1 MTDEFVDVLVV
12 GAGISGIGAGCHLQK
27 LCPERSFAIVE
38 ARPSLGGTWD
48 LFRYPGVRSDSDMHT
63 LGYSFRPWTDPKAIA
78 DGPTI
83 LNYLRETAREHGL
96 EPKIRF
102 GQQVVRADWSSPDA
116 QWTVELRRADG
127 GGSARIR
134 CGFLFMCSG
143 YYDYAAGHQPD
154 FPGRERFGGRL
165 VHPQHWPADLDYAG
179 KKIVVI
185 GSGATAVTLVPALA
199 DKAAHVTML
208 QRSPTWMVARPSVDP
223 VGMRL
228 RRRLPLRLALQ
239 LTRWKN
245 VLLGMYVFRLSRRN
259 PQRMRQL
266 LLGGVRHAL
275 GPEADIATHFT
286 PRYNPWEQ
294 RLCLVPD
301 GDFFRAINAGR
312 ASVVTDHIA
321 SLTETGIALR
331 SGATLDADHRQ
342 RHRPPARHARPR
354 GAVRRRRAG
363 GAFAHGQLQGL
374 DVQRRA
380 EYGQYLRLHQC
391 LMDAQ
396 GRPDRAVCV
405 PAAQPHAQ
413 DRRAHL
419 PAPGR
424 PGHGAAAVGGFL
436 IGLLRA
442 GRRPAA
448 QARLGQALE
457 AQPELP
463 ERPGRHA
470 LRRGRRRGAA
480 VHVRGAL
487 SATTLQALERSAARR
502 NWSSR
507 AASSAS
513 RRLFAAL
520 AAAYCTYSTSM
531 ASVQRCRLALC
542 SASASWSFGCVSGC
556 RSGNAGTVTPALRR
570 MASFWSIVSMSVSSK
585 HCSNPRAS

>member
-96 EPKIRF
+96 APKIRF
-102 GQQVVRADWSSPDA
+102 GQRVVRADWSSPQA

-127 GGSARIR
+127 AGGTHIR

-165 VHPQHWPADLDYAG
+165 VHPQHWPDDLDCAG
-179 KKIVVI
+179 QKVVVI

-331 SGATLDADHRQ
+331 SGATLDADIIVSATGLQLAMLGHAALYVDGERVEPSRTVNYKGLMYSGVPNMANTFGYTNASWTLKADLTAQ
-342 RHRPPARHARPR
+342 YVCRLLNHMRKTGARICRPPADPDTALLPWVDFSSGYFERAAGQLPKQGSAKPWKLNQNYLSDLVAMRF
-354 GAVRRRRAG
+354 GAVDDG
-363 GAFAHGQLQGL
+363 VLQFTQGA
-374 DVQRRA
+374 R
-380 EYGQYLRLHQC
+380 
-391 LMDAQ
+391 
-396 GRPDRAVCV
+396 
-405 PAAQPHAQ
+405 
-413 DRRAHL
+413 
-419 PAPGR
+419 
-424 PGHGAAAVGGFL
+424 
-436 IGLLRA
+436 
-442 GRRPAA
+442 
-448 QARLGQALE
+448 
-457 AQPELP
+457 
-463 ERPGRHA
+463 
-470 LRRGRRRGAA
+470 
-480 VHVRGAL
+480 
-487 SATTLQALERSAARR
+487 
-502 NWSSR
+502 
-507 AASSAS
+507 
-513 RRLFAAL
+513 
-520 AAAYCTYSTSM
+520 
-531 ASVQRCRLALC
+531 
-542 SASASWSFGCVSGC
+542 
-556 RSGNAGTVTPALRR
+556 
-570 MASFWSIVSMSVSSK
+570 
-585 HCSNPRAS
+585 